1 MRDPSSSSS
10 SSHKTLGG
18 YRFDN
23 NVAGCVQRRSRAVI
37 CIGIISHL
45 HSEKV
50 VLVLVV
56 VNPSTSPSLLAGNS
70 KAVCG
75 LSLTASPKEFEHGAS
90 LSRQLDHKVSVMRRR
105 FSLTMST
112 GLFVSCHSGFATG
125 LLPLGRVVMVTGSRP
140 DCMVLKF
147 GRTNPMIFGRGDM
160 ICAAK
165 FIHSNVSILLHRTQ
179 GQCCQI
185 YHVNN

>member
-56 VNPSTSPSLLAGNS
+56 DPSPSLLAGNS

-105 FSLTMST
+105 FSLTGSTMST
-112 GLFVSCHSGFATG
+112 GLFVSCHSG
-125 LLPLGRVVMVTGSRP
+125 LLLVGYRLVVMVTGSRP

-147 GRTNPMIFGRGDM
+147 ERTNPMIFGRGDM

-165 FIHSNVSILLHRTQ
+165 FIHFNVSIFLHRTQ
-179 GQCCQI
+179 DQCCQTLQI
-185 YHVNN
+185 F

>member
-56 VNPSTSPSLLAGNS
+56 DPSTSLSLLAGNS

-112 GLFVSCHSGFATG
+112 GLFVSCHSGFATVG
-125 LLPLGRVVMVTGSRP
+125 PGRDGHWITTRLHGVKIWTNKSDDFWTGWHDLCSKIYSFKCVDFTSQDTGPVLPNLP
-140 DCMVLKF
+140 CE
-147 GRTNPMIFGRGDM
+147 
-160 ICAAK
+160 
-165 FIHSNVSILLHRTQ
+165 
-179 GQCCQI
+179 
-185 YHVNN
+185 